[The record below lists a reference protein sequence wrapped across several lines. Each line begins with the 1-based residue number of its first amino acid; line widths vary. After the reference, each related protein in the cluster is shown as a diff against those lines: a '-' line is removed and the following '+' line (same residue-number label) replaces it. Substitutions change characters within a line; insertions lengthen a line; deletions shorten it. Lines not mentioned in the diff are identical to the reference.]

1 MEHSMLSLWTLLNI
15 LGNQGEIWQYHVPS
29 SPPGSLP
36 SNSGSMKY
44 TRKRFCSLQAQ
55 LRWLRT
61 PALNVVTSCSKD
73 PTKCLHADGYRTLH
87 QSHGRDELFTNNSLY
102 SILPFFLNITT
113 VVHLFRMWESNY
125 FAYHT
130 CPFPCLKKKQHVMSV
145 FSIITT
151 PSCSDSSHRITNNV
165 WDKFNS
171 QLPGNTA
178 GHGSRPGSP

>member
-15 LGNQGEIWQYHVPS
+15 LGNQGEIWQYHVPP

-61 PALNVVTSCSKD
+61 PALNVVTSYCKD
-73 PTKCLHADGYRTLH
+73 PSVSMQMVTGP
-87 QSHGRDELFTNNSLY
+87 FTNHMAEMNFSPIIHF
-102 SILPFFLNITT
+102 ILFFHFFKNITT

-145 FSIITT
+145 FSIIST

-171 QLPGNTA
+171 
-178 GHGSRPGSP
+178 